1 MTLLAAHRRFEQGGD
16 AYLGIILA
24 PSDLGLS
31 ASLSIALLILFADE
45 SQANPTRRGA
55 GRNHQLHFRSDR
67 LFSFD

>member
-31 ASLSIALLILFADE
+31 ASLSIALLILLVED
-45 SQANPTRRGA
+45 
-55 GRNHQLHFRSDR
+55 FRDVRIPGISSAPFPEYDR
-67 LFSFD
+67 